1 MSPPTHT
8 HTHMQILLQEK
19 IIITIFTKK
28 SNKQDLDMYVCTRGS
43 VVVDCTPSNAFPL
56 PCLFPVAIITMEQ
69 KEKACQHSKVAKL

>member
-1 MSPPTHT
+1 MFSIKDTKLNSAT
-8 HTHMQILLQEK
+8 RENNNYNFYKK
-19 IIITIFTKK
+19 I
-28 SNKQDLDMYVCTRGS
+28 KQTRLGHVCICTRGS